1 MTPGER
7 IRQVRKTLGF
17 TLEQF
22 GSKLGVTKVAIS
34 NIEKGNRNLTEQM
47 AKAIC
52 REFGVNYTWLTTGE
66 GEVFLERDNE
76 LLNQISHVIAGGSE
90 ARKNLLQLILK
101 LDEEDISVLDR
112 LIKNSQ
118 TFYKR

>member
-7 IRQVRKTLGF
+7 IRQVRKTLDL

-47 AKAIC
+47 TKAIC
-52 REFGVNYTWLTTGE
+52 REFGVNYTWLMTGK
-66 GEVFLERDNE
+66 GEMFLESDDE
-76 LLNQISHVIAGGSE
+76 LLNQISHVITGGSE

-101 LDEEDISVLDR
+101 LDEEDISALDR